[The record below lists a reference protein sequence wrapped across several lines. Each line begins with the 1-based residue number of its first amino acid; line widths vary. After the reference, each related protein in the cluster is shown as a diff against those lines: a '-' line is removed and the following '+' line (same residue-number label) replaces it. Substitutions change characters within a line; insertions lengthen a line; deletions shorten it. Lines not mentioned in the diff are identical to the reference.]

1 MSKKLRAAAF
11 TIFLA
16 SSCWA
21 QAQEKPNFVFIL
33 CDNLG
38 YGDIEPFWDG
48 TPHRTPNLNRM
59 AAEGTKMT
67 HFYVTAGVCTP
78 SRASIMTGCYAQRV
92 GLHHVP
98 VDFHVLRPVSP
109 HGLHPDEVTI
119 AEVLKDQGYAT
130 AILGKWHLGDQP
142 EFLPTSQGF
151 DYYFGIPYSDDMTA
165 RDDWNGRKWPPLPLM
180 ENEKVVEAPADRD
193 TLTKRYTERAEE
205 WIREHKDEPFFLFFS
220 HAMPGSTKE
229 AFASADFK
237 GKSANGTW
245 GDSVEEIDWS
255 AGRILDLLVELEI
268 AENTLVIWTSDN
280 GAPNNPNDIKRGTN
294 QPLSGRGYTTA
305 EGGMRVPTIVW
316 QPGKVAA
323 GAECAELA
331 TTMDLLPT
339 FARLAGGS
347 EPKDRKI
354 DGKNIAPLLYGEPD
368 AKSPHEVF
376 YYYQLDQL
384 HAVRSG
390 PWKLFLPLE
399 NPQRHPRFR
408 KGPTEQ
414 LLFNVVEDIASENN
428 LAAENPEIVARL
440 TKLAEA
446 ARADLG
452 DAGQPGAG
460 QRPLGV
466 LDSAVPLIKAP

>member
-1 MSKKLRAAAF
+1 MKQFPAILFVS
-11 TIFLA
+11 IFLFA

-21 QAQEKPNFVFIL
+21 QGKPNFVFIL

-38 YGDIEPFWDG
+38 YGDVEPFWDG

-59 AAEGTKMT
+59 AKEGTKLT

-78 SRASIMTGCYAQRV
+78 SRSSIMSGCYSQRV
-92 GLHHVP
+92 GMHKVP
-98 VDFHVLRPVSP
+98 VDGHVLRPVSP
-109 HGLHPDEVTI
+109 HGLNPDEVTI

-151 DYYFGIPYSDDMTA
+151 DYYYGIPYSDDMTA
-165 RDDWNGRKWPPLPLM
+165 RDDWNGRNWPPLPLM

-205 WIREHKDEPFFLFFS
+205 WIREHKEEPFFLFFS

-229 AFASADFK
+229 AFAGPDFK

-255 AGRILDLLVELEI
+255 TGRILDLLEELEI

-280 GAPNNPNDIKRGTN
+280 GAPNNPGDIKRGTN
-294 QPLSGRGYTTA
+294 RPLSGRGYTTS
-305 EGGMRVPTIVW
+305 EGGMRVPTIAW
-316 QPGKVAA
+316 QPGKVLA
-323 GAECAELA
+323 GAVCAELA
-331 TTMDLLPT
+331 TSMDLLPT

-347 EPKDRKI
+347 EPKDRII
-354 DGKNIAPLLYGEPD
+354 DGKDVAKLIYGVEG
-368 AKSPHEVF
+368 AKSPHDAF
-376 YYYQLDQL
+376 FYYQLDQL
-384 HAVRSG
+384 QAVRSG

-399 NPQRHPRFR
+399 NPARHGRFK

-428 LAAENPEIVARL
+428 VAAANPDIVARL
-440 TKLAEA
+440 TKLANS

-452 DAGQPGAG
+452 DTDQKGAG
-460 QRPLGV
+460 QRQRGLVENATPR
-466 LDSAVPLIKAP
+466 KMEH

>member
-1 MSKKLRAAAF
+1 MKRL
-11 TIFLA
+11 IFFLSLVIA

-21 QAQEKPNFVFIL
+21 QETKKPNFVFIL

-38 YGDIEPFWDG
+38 YGDVEPFWDG

-59 AAEGTKMT
+59 AAEGTKFT

-92 GLHHVP
+92 GLHKVP

-109 HGLHPDEVTI
+109 HGLNPEEVTI
-119 AEVLKDQGYAT
+119 AEVLKEQGYAT

-151 DYYFGIPYSDDMTA
+151 DYYYGIPYSDDMTA

-205 WIREHKDEPFFLFFS
+205 WITEHKDEPFFLFFS

-229 AFASADFK
+229 AFTSDDFR

-255 AGRILDLLVELEI
+255 AGKILDLLQQLQI
-268 AENTLVIWTSDN
+268 ADNTLVIWTSDN
-280 GAPNNPNDIKRGTN
+280 GAPNNPDDIKRGTN

-305 EGGMRVPTIVW
+305 EGGMRVPTIAW
-316 QPGKVAA
+316 QPGKVPA
-323 GAECAELA
+323 GKECAELA

-339 FARLAGGS
+339 FARLAGGK
-347 EPKDRKI
+347 EPQDRKI
-354 DGKNIAPLLYGEPD
+354 DGKDIAPLIYGEEG
-368 AKSPHEVF
+368 AKTPHESF

-384 HAVRSG
+384 QAVRSG
-390 PWKLFLPLE
+390 PWKLFLPLK
-399 NPQRHPRFR
+399 NPGRHPRFK
-408 KGPTEQ
+408 KGPTPQ
-414 LLFNVVEDIASENN
+414 LLFHLVDDLACETNV
-428 LAAENPEIVARL
+428 AADHPDVVAKL
-440 TKLAEA
+440 TAIAEA

-452 DAGQPGAG
+452 DVDQPGAG

-466 LDSAVPLIKAP
+466 LDEAKALVKED